1 MSPSLYGIKYL
12 CCPTQAQRE
21 LRNDIMARRRVREK
35 LYPENFKEIEVF
47 NDLEDQYAQR
57 EAQEKLK
64 AEQAKAK
71 KEKGREGSY
80 KVWRWWECHCSG
92 RDIAHSSD
100 CFG

>member
-1 MSPSLYGIKYL
+1 
-12 CCPTQAQRE
+12 
-21 LRNDIMARRRVREK
+21 MARRRVREK

-80 KVWRWWECHCSG
+80 KV
-92 RDIAHSSD
+92 
-100 CFG
+100 